1 MRIILARHDKE
12 RYHFRLGYFVIF
24 ATNQIPRVGCPPRKM
39 GLQDTNGRFLHFK
52 TTLHRCLAAQVS
64 DYLGIN
70 CFQFLHGRRG
80 LAFPFIPK
88 CLLSSRLWV
97 MKSTREKEQH
107 RKECFSQAGSLSVLF
122 DRSHLG
128 NIFGRW
134 SGSRRTVFLRQLIS
148 LYGTEIWE
156 ITGSWSNFWC
166 CPAAAMNGNEK
177 GSPLPILFFV
187 SSWDGLYI
195 CPLFVFLFMV

>member
-1 MRIILARHDKE
+1 MGVRLARW
-12 RYHFRLGYFVIF
+12 GYETRTGVFCILRRHCIGVGRHNNRIF
-24 ATNQIPRVGCPPRKM
+24 SASTVFI
-39 GLQDTNGRFLHFK
+39 
-52 TTLHRCLAAQVS
+52 
-64 DYLGIN
+64 
-70 CFQFLHGRRG
+70 LHGRHG

-88 CLLSSRLWV
+88 CLLSSRSWV

-107 RKECFSQAGSLSVLF
+107 RRECFTQAGSLSVLF

-148 LYGTEIWE
+148 HYGTEIWE

-166 CPAAAMNGNEK
+166 SPAAAMNGKEK
-177 GSPLPILFFV
+177 VHPCPFLSLYHLGTAYIFV
-187 SSWDGLYI
+187 L
-195 CPLFVFLFMV
+195 FLFSCSWCRPERHSRCWSA

>member
-1 MRIILARHDKE
+1 MIKNDTIFGLVTLLFLQQIKYLGLGVRLARW
-12 RYHFRLGYFVIF
+12 GYKTRTGVFCILRRHCIGVWRHNNRIF
-24 ATNQIPRVGCPPRKM
+24 SASTVFI
-39 GLQDTNGRFLHFK
+39 
-52 TTLHRCLAAQVS
+52 
-64 DYLGIN
+64 
-70 CFQFLHGRRG
+70 LHGRHG

-134 SGSRRTVFLRQLIS
+134 SGSRQTVFLRQLIS

>member
-1 MRIILARHDKE
+1 MGVRLARWGCKTRTGVFCILRRHCI
-12 RYHFRLGYFVIF
+12 G
-24 ATNQIPRVGCPPRKM
+24 VGRHNNRISSAS
-39 GLQDTNGRFLHFK
+39 TVF
-52 TTLHRCLAAQVS
+52 
-64 DYLGIN
+64 I
-70 CFQFLHGRRG
+70 LHGRHG

-107 RKECFSQAGSLSVLF
+107 RRECFSQAGSFPVLF

-128 NIFGRW
+128 NIFGLW
-134 SGSRRTVFLRQLIS
+134 SGSRRMVFLRQLIS

-166 CPAAAMNGNEK
+166 SPAVAMNGNEK
-177 GSPLPILFFV
+177 VHPCPFF
-187 SSWDGLYI
+187 SLYHLGTAYI
-195 CPLFVFLFMV
+195 FVLFLFSCSWFRPERNGRCWVCLVFFRPE